1 MIKQLTG
8 SGDTF
13 LWDEQVPGFGVR
25 CRRGQKTYV
34 LQYRV
39 LGGRGSRQRR
49 VTLGRVGTITLE
61 DARVLAQEYLRGV
74 RYGHDPA
81 GARQAM
87 RAAPRVEDLAERYL
101 REHADVKKKAS
112 SARMDHVNMRRHVLP
127 ALGTLRVETLTRA
140 DVARLHH
147 GMRETPGA
155 ANRVLALLS
164 KMCALAEQWG
174 WREPSSNPV
183 KGTQRYPERAR
194 ERHLAEAEL
203 GRLGAVLR
211 QAELERTE
219 SPSVIAMVRLLLM
232 TGARRGEVLGL
243 RWERIDWQRGQVRLA
258 DSKTGPKTL
267 YLSEA
272 AQAVLAHLP
281 RLEGNPWCLPGR
293 VQGRPLAN
301 PQKPWK
307 RLRTQAALED
317 VRLHDLR
324 HTYAAVA
331 ARGGLSLPM
340 IGALLGH
347 QEAQTTQRYAHL
359 VGHPVQAAAEQVG
372 EAVRRALGG
381 EKGAGTSWPQTVH
394 RRPCEVV

>member
-1 MIKQLTG
+1 MPRLTTRFIVQFT
-8 SGDTF
+8 STGDGF
-13 LWDEQVPGFGVR
+13 LWDDLVPGFGVR
-25 CRRGQKTYV
+25 CRAGSKSYV

-49 VTLGRVGTITLE
+49 VTLGRVGSLSLD

-87 RAAPRVEDLAERYL
+87 RLAPRVEDLAERYL

-112 SARMDHVNMRRHVLP
+112 SARMDHVNMRLHVLP
-127 ALGTLRVETLTRA
+127 VLGTVRVDTLTRA
-140 DVARLHH
+140 DIARLHH
-147 GMRETPGA
+147 GMRATPGA

-164 KMCALAEQWG
+164 KMCNLAEQWG
-174 WREPSSNPV
+174 LRDPGTNPV
-183 KGTQRYPERAR
+183 KGIARYRERAR
-194 ERHLAEAEL
+194 ERHLSPTEL
-203 GRLGAVLR
+203 GRLGEVLR
-211 QAELERTE
+211 RAEIERTE
-219 SPSVIAMVRLLLM
+219 SPSVVALVRLLLL

-243 RWERIDWQRGQVRLA
+243 RWDRLDWQGGSVRLA

-267 YLSEA
+267 YLSDA
-272 AQAVLAHLP
+272 ARAVLAQLP
-281 RLEGNPWCLPGR
+281 RVEGNPWCVPGR
-293 VQGRPLAN
+293 VHGRPLAN

-307 RLRTQAALED
+307 RLRSAAGLED

-347 QEAQTTQRYAHL
+347 VEPQTTQRYAHL

-372 EAVRRALGG
+372 EAVKAALGG
-381 EKGAGTSWPQTVH
+381 A
-394 RRPCEVV
+394 